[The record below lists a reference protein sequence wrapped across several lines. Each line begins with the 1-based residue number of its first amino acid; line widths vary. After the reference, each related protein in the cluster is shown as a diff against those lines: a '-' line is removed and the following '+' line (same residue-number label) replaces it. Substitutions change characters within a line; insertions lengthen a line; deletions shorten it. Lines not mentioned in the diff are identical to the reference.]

1 MKYITI
7 SGGHRLEGEVSV
19 HSAKNA
25 ILPILAACILCKETV
40 CLENCPMLRDVENML
55 LILQELGCEVRRGEN
70 RLEIDARLMNSG
82 EVRRELSGTVRS
94 SIFML
99 GSILARQGSAC
110 LAYPGGCEIGNR
122 PIDLHLRAL
131 RSMGAEIEERGGFLC
146 CECGRL
152 RGCEIYLDYPSVGA
166 TENVMLAAVLAE
178 GTTVIHNPAREPRDR

>member
-7 SGGHRLEGEVSV
+7 SGGHRLEGEVAV

-99 GSILARQGSAC
+99 GLSL
-110 LAYPGGCEIGNR
+110 
-122 PIDLHLRAL
+122 
-131 RSMGAEIEERGGFLC
+131 
-146 CECGRL
+146 
-152 RGCEIYLDYPSVGA
+152 
-166 TENVMLAAVLAE
+166 
-178 GTTVIHNPAREPRDR
+178 IHI